1 MNTNTE
7 ISVPALL
14 RGTEGRV
21 YGGDDTKVHIE
32 DGQRGAFGVRVAD
45 FIDAEMRAGDAD
57 ATPDKPLCP
66 GCYMI
71 ALVAAAMTLAKRN
84 GQSLRELGM
93 TMSHH
98 FFRVAEKAAA
108 GEEQA
113 LPEEMVI
120 APFAEL
126 GIDPSVIEGEF
137 TVVAGGRINE
147 GLALARAL

>member
-1 MNTNTE
+1 MYTAPEFTE
-7 ISVPALL
+7 FTGSVMIGDPSGRGNDETTYCVTKFLNGFVFVRRWPVHRRVL
-14 RGTEGRV
+14 R
-21 YGGDDTKVHIE
+21 
-32 DGQRGAFGVRVAD
+32 
-45 FIDAEMRAGDAD
+45 GDAD

-93 TMSHH
+93 TMSHY

-120 APFAEL
+120 APFADL

-137 TVVAGGRINE
+137 TVINE
-147 GLALARAL
+147 RLALARAP